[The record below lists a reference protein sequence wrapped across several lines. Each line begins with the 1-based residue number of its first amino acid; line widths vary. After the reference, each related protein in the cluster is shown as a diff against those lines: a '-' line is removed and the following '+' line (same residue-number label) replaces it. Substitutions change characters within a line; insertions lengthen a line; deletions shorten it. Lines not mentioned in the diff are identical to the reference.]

1 MAVRKDPTAEV
12 LETIAAMSDRDRA
25 VAERLHEVITA
36 ADRSPSWYG
45 GRWARTPAAR
55 TAPP

>member
-36 ADRSPSWYG
+36 AERVTELV
-45 GRWARTPAAR
+45 RPALG
-55 TAPP
+55 